1 MKNLNLV
8 HVQCITYKNILH
20 VTTSTLILQCTV
32 YYYTHPISAHFVQM
46 EFFLSL
52 FLSLWMTSDPSD
64 FVPVVD
70 IPPTLQRP
78 PLNGPH
84 HSHHHFI
91 PGRLR
96 NSPCIFP
103 ICCDVGKD
111 PYSIVTDFY
120 SIHFRFH

>member
-1 MKNLNLV
+1 MHLLFKWNFG
-8 HVQCITYKNILH
+8 IF
-20 VTTSTLILQCTV
+20 S
-32 YYYTHPISAHFVQM
+32 
-46 EFFLSL
+46 LS
-52 FLSLWMTSDPSD
+52 PV

-91 PGRLR
+91 PSRLR